1 LSSSPNLT
9 EQFYDLAPVKRI
21 ERWLTAMPHPPL
33 VVDIA
38 ATHVAAARWGKING
52 ALDSFYVEPLTLG
65 SVMPSPVEMNVAQP
79 DAVKSALRRVF
90 DHVPARE
97 HGVVLLIPD
106 LVVRVFIL
114 PFDALPRNAND
125 ALPLLRW
132 RLKKSVPFDVD
143 ETVVSWMRQA
153 GNTGN
158 LEVVTAVARQRI
170 IREYEEIVEGLNAK
184 VGVVLSSTLATLPLI
199 EAHGATLMIRMSG
212 KTMTTVIVRGGS
224 LCVYRSTDMA
234 SDAALLSPQAMLDEI
249 FPAMAY
255 YQDTW
260 GGAVDWVRL
269 AGFGAREAIFRNALS
284 EELKCSVGSLAES
297 QEVLGLDSSAKDL
310 LKQNL
315 EGLVGWMRNGGS

>member
-1 LSSSPNLT
+1 LSSAPSLT
-9 EQFYDLAPVKRI
+9 EQFYDLGPVRRI

-38 ATHVAAARWGKING
+38 STHVAAARWGKING
-52 ALDSFYVEPLTLG
+52 SLDSFFVEPLTLG

-114 PFDALPRNAND
+114 PFDTLPRSAND

-158 LEVVTAVARQRI
+158 LEVVTAVARHRI

-212 KTMTTVIVRGGS
+212 KTMTTVIVRGTS

-234 SDAALLSPQAMLDEI
+234 SEAALLSPQAMLDEI

-269 AGFGAREAIFRNALS
+269 AGFGAREAIFRRALS
-284 EELKCSVGSLAES
+284 DELKCSVGSLAES
-297 QEVLGLDSSAKDL
+297 QEALGLDSSAKDL

-315 EGLVGWMRNGGS
+315 EGLVGWMMNGGS